1 MLWLFILA
9 CGEKESDSADVTI
22 ESTPAT
28 FTQIQTE
35 VFALSCSFSS
45 CHGAAAGGLL
55 LNGDGDYERLLNVN
69 SIFADGQVLVSPND
83 VENSYLVKKV
93 SQTQG
98 ISGDIMPP
106 GSGLSAEAVEMITSW
121 IEAGAEDN

>member
-22 ESTPAT
+22 ETTPAT
-28 FTQIQTE
+28 FTQIKTE

-45 CHGAAAGGLL
+45 CHGVAAGGLL
-55 LNGDGDYERLLNVN
+55 LSGDGDYERLLNVN
-69 SIFADGQVLVSPND
+69 SAFANGEVLVIPND
-83 VENSYLVKKV
+83 AENSYLVKKV

-121 IEAGAEDN
+121 IEAGAENN